1 MNILHT
7 TDNDANQRTQKSK
20 KFWGNWVSRSGNR
33 ASKNTLDLQVKH
45 AERGGPRGTIQRQQ
59 SPPLI
64 S

>member
-1 MNILHT
+1 MQTRAPKNP
-7 TDNDANQRTQKSK
+7 K
-20 KFWGNWVSRSGNR
+20 KFQGRRGNR
-33 ASKNTLDLQVKH
+33 AGRNTLDLQVKH

>member
-1 MNILHT
+1 MQTRAPKNP
-7 TDNDANQRTQKSK
+7 K
-20 KFWGNWVSRSGNR
+20 KFRGTRGQAEEAPGQSEG
-33 ASKNTLDLQVKH
+33 ATGAGKNTLKH